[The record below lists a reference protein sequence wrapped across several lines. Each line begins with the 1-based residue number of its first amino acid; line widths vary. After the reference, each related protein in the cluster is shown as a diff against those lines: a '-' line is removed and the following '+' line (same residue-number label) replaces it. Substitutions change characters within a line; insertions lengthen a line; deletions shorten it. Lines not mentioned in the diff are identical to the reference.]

1 METKSKIHEKL
12 QNIQKDLNVPKSQK
26 NTYGGYSYRSTED
39 ILSKL
44 KGSGDSGAG
53 TNLLDNNGCVLVITD
68 SIINIGERFYIEAT
82 AKLIHKGES
91 IESKGYAREPESK
104 KGMDDSQITGSTS
117 SYARK
122 YALNGL
128 FAIDD
133 VKDADYLNT
142 SSEFTESNRKISPIK
157 PRSYSSKSFKGKI
170 DVSNNYNEINQK
182 SNEITQKQNDKI
194 MYLIRSQG
202 ITDIE
207 VDLKDQFNK
216 DRVEQLTK
224 KEASLFID
232 YLDNYSA
239 RNY

>member
-1 METKSKIHEKL
+1 MENKNKIYEKL
-12 QNIQKDLNVPKSQK
+12 QKIQKELNVPKSQR
-26 NTYGGYSYRSTED
+26 NTFGGYSYRSTED

-44 KGSGDSGAG
+44 KGSGGNKKDS
-53 TNLLDNNGCVLVITD
+53 NLLDKNDCALIITD
-68 SIINIGERFYIEAT
+68 TIVNFGERFYIEAT
-82 AKLIHKGES
+82 AKLIHKGEFV
-91 IESKGYAREPESK
+91 ESKAYAREPESK
-104 KGMDDSQITGSTS
+104 KGMDESQITGATS

-133 VKDADYLNT
+133 TKDADFLNN
-142 SSEFTESNRKISPIK
+142 SPEFTEKKQKERTVNRIP
-157 PRSYSSKSFKGKI
+157 KSVKENTKMIEVNG
-170 DVSNNYNEINQK
+170 NPNL
-182 SNEITQKQNDKI
+182 ITEKQLKKI
-194 MYLIRSQG
+194 MWMVSAQG

-216 DRVEQLTK
+216 VKPEDLTK

-232 YLDNYSA
+232 YLDSYSA